1 MPYEAVIGLEVH
13 VQVKTASKIFTRGA
27 AGYGHEPNTLTNEVV
42 LALPGT
48 LPVMNK
54 AALDAIIKAGLLLG
68 CEIAPVCKWDRKQ
81 YFYPDSPKNYQ
92 ISQYDQPICLG
103 GSVEIELPGASR
115 NVMGE
120 HKKIPLTRIHLEEDV
135 GKLNHGATDSLVDYN
150 RAGTPLMEI
159 VSDPA
164 LHSAEEAYAYLTS
177 LRATMIYGGISDCDM
192 EKGQLRCD
200 ANISIRP
207 VGETKLGTKVE
218 LKNLN
223 SISFVRDGIAHEIK
237 RQIAVLERGGKIVQ
251 ETRDYDGMTG
261 TSQSLRSKEEAHDY
275 RYFPDP
281 DLMPVK
287 VDEPW
292 KNRLRAECPELPFDK
307 QRRFLEQ
314 YQLPYTLTSVLVWDR
329 ALADWFEQA
338 AQLAGAGKAQAV
350 GNWIVNDLLR
360 ELGNAK
366 QTLPESKVTPA
377 HVAALVKL
385 VDAGTVLTNA
395 AKEIFVEMAASG
407 EMPEAIADRKGL
419 KAAPTNTDELEQWC
433 RDSIAANAKALAEF
447 KAGKDS
453 AINAFKGP
461 VMKAAKGKAN
471 PKLVDET
478 LRRLLAAM

>member
-1 MPYEAVIGLEVH
+1 MKYEAVIGLEVH
-13 VQVKTASKIFTRGA
+13 VQIKTRSKMFSRVAT
-27 AGYGHEPNTLTNEVV
+27 GYGAEPNTLTDPVV
-42 LALPGT
+42 LALPGV

-54 AALDAIIKAGLLLG
+54 AALDAVIKSGLMLG
-68 CEIAPVCKWDRKQ
+68 CEIAPVCKWDRKN

-103 GSVEIELPGASR
+103 GAVEIELPGPAR

-135 GKLNHGATDSLVDYN
+135 GKLNHSATGSLIDYN

-159 VSDPA
+159 VSEPA
-164 LHSAEEAYAYLTS
+164 MHTAEEAYAYLTS
-177 LRATMIYGGISDCDM
+177 LRQTMIYGGISDCDM

-237 RQIAVLERGGKIVQ
+237 RQISVAESGGTIVQ
-251 ETRDYDGMTG
+251 ETRDYDGQTG
-261 TSQSLRSKEEAHDY
+261 ASQSLRSKEMAHDY

-287 VDEPW
+287 VDEAW
-292 KNRLRAECPELPFDK
+292 KQSLRAGCPEQPFDK

-314 YQLPYTLTSVLVWDR
+314 YQIPYTITSVLVPERELGDF
-329 ALADWFEQA
+329 FEEAAKLSGRPQA
-338 AQLAGAGKAQAV
+338 A

-360 ELGNAK
+360 ETGSAK
-366 QTLPESKVTPA
+366 ISLAESKVKPA
-377 HVAALVKL
+377 HIAALVKL
-385 VDAGTVLTNA
+385 VEAGTILNNA
-395 AKEIFVEMAASG
+395 AKEVFIDMFATG
-407 EMPEAIADRKGL
+407 EMPEVIVGRKGL
-419 KAAPTNTDELEQWC
+419 KAGTNTAELEQWC
-433 RDSIAANAKALAEF
+433 REAIVANPKALADF
-447 KAGKDS
+447 KGGKDS
-453 AINAFKGP
+453 AINGFKGP
-461 VMKAAKGKAN
+461 VMKAAKGKAD

-478 LRRLLAAM
+478 LRRLLAQM